1 MPDEPENLKPT
12 RPLLLFDGDCGFCRY
27 WVARWR
33 AITRDQIDCAPAQQE
48 AARFRIP
55 KESWSRSVQLITPAG
70 ANCAGAEAVFR
81 TLAYSP
87 RHRWTLSAYM
97 RVPGARGVTE
107 WAYRLVADHR
117 RLFGRLNTIAF
128 GRDPEPPSFQLSCW
142 IFLRLLG
149 LIYLIA
155 FLSLR
160 IQALGLLGA
169 RGILPANIFLQLV
182 KNNFGSASHRLFPTL
197 AWISSSDASLKLLC
211 SGGALL
217 AVLVILG
224 LATGPALVLCWAF
237 YLSLVTIGQDFLSFQ
252 WDILLLETGFLAIFL
267 APWRLPEAPWRSGS
281 SRVPSV
287 MLWLLRW
294 LLFRL
299 MFLSGAVKLA
309 SGDPS
314 WRNFT
319 ALDYHYWTQPI
330 PTPVAWYAAQLPGW
344 FQKASVGA
352 VFFFELAIPFLVLA
366 PRRLRRRG
374 AVVIIAFQLS
384 IAATGNYAFFNLL
397 AIALCLLLLDDAIW
411 SRLLPRRM
419 VESIAAERPPGRLAA
434 SGRKFRVALAAFLL
448 LVSGTEVLNILG
460 LGGVV
465 PGFVHRLVEWQAP
478 YSLASSYGLFA
489 VMTTSR
495 LEIVIEGSDDG
506 VNWRPYEFK
515 YKAGELA
522 RRPPWVA
529 PYQPRLDWQ
538 MWFAA
543 LGSYQQN
550 RWVVNL
556 IIRLLE
562 GSPDALALLEKNP
575 FPNAPPRYIRASAYE
590 YHFTDFAGRR
600 ATGDWWRRD
609 QRGLYFPV
617 ATLHAR

>member
-1 MPDEPENLKPT
+1 MPDEPENRKLT
-12 RPLLLFDGDCGFCRY
+12 RPLLLFDGDCGFCRF

-33 AITRDQIDCAPAQQE
+33 AITRDQIDCVPAQQE

-55 KESWSRSVQLITPAG
+55 EESWSRSVQLVTPEG
-70 ANCAGAEAVFR
+70 ANYAGAEAVFR

-87 RHRWTLSAYM
+87 RHRWTLSAYK
-97 RVPGARGVTE
+97 RVPGARAATE

-117 RLFGRLNTIAF
+117 PLFSRLNTIAF
-128 GRDPEPPSFQLSCW
+128 GRDPEPPSFQLSRW
-142 IFLRLLG
+142 IFLRLLA

-160 IQALGLLGA
+160 IQVLGLLGA

-281 SRVPSV
+281 SRVSSV

-330 PTPVAWYAAQLPGW
+330 PTPVAWYAAQLPAW
-344 FQKASVGA
+344 FQKASVSA
-352 VFFFELAIPFLVLA
+352 VFFFELAIPFLVLT
-366 PRRLRRRG
+366 PRRLRRTG

-411 SRLLPRRM
+411 SRVLPNRM
-419 VESIAAERPPGRLAA
+419 VERIAAARPPGRLAA

-448 LVSGTEVLNILG
+448 LVSGTEVLNTLG

-465 PGFVHRLVEWQAP
+465 PGFLHRLIEWQAP

-495 LEIVIEGSDDG
+495 LEIVIEGSDEG

-515 YKAGELA
+515 YKPGELA

-562 GSPDALALLEKNP
+562 GSPDALALLENNP

-600 ATGDWWRRD
+600 ATDDWWRRD